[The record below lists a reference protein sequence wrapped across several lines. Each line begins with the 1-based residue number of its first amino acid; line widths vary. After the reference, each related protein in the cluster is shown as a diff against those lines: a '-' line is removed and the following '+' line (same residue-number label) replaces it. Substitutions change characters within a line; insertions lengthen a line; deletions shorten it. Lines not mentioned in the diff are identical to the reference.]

1 MSEEFHDAQ
10 EYIPDD
16 KIKEFDINSKIAL
29 WNRGPFGYTFRP
41 A

>member
-16 KIKEFDINSKIAL
+16 KIKEFDINSKII
-29 WNRGPFGYTFRP
+29 FKIDKYK
-41 A
+41 